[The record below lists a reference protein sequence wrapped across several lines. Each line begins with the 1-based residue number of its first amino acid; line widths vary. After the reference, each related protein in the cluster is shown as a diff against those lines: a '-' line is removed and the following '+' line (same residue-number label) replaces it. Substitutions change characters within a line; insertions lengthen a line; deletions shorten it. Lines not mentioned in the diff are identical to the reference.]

1 MIKKIL
7 QLLNREVPTD
17 VLIKRGM
24 VVGNNFN
31 RQQGC
36 YIDPTHCYLIEIGND
51 VTFSIRVVLLSH
63 DASMK
68 KTNGYTKLG
77 RIKIGNHCFIGANT
91 TILPGVEIGD
101 NSIIG
106 AGSVV
111 VNCVP
116 EGMVAAGCPAK
127 VLGTVAE
134 FKNKHDV
141 AISNSTKVFGANYRM
156 GNGLNDEKITEIKKI
171 TEQGFAYID

>member
-24 VVGNNFN
+24 TVGNNFN

-36 YIDPTHCYLIEIGND
+36 YIDPTHCYLIEIGDD

-77 RIKIGNHCFIGANT
+77 KIKIGNHCFIGANS

-111 VNCVP
+111 VNCIP
-116 EGMVAAGCPAK
+116 EGVVAAGCPAK
-127 VLGTVAE
+127 VLGSVTE
-134 FKNKHDV
+134 FKEKHDI
-141 AISNSTKVFGANYRM
+141 AISNSTKMFGADYRM
-156 GNGLNDEKITEIKKI
+156 GNGLNDEKIKEIKKY
-171 TEQGFAYID
+171 TEQGFVYID

>member
-24 VVGNNFN
+24 TVGNNFN

-36 YIDPTHCYLIEIGND
+36 YIDPTHCYLIEIGDD

-77 RIKIGNHCFIGANT
+77 KIKIGNHCFIGANS

-106 AGSVV
+106 AGKLLYFIRACNLYLSIILLISGI
-111 VNCVP
+111 CH
-116 EGMVAAGCPAK
+116 
-127 VLGTVAE
+127 
-134 FKNKHDV
+134 FIHKH
-141 AISNSTKVFGANYRM
+141 G
-156 GNGLNDEKITEIKKI
+156 
-171 TEQGFAYID
+171 